1 MINKITIIGVGLIGG
16 SLAKAIKENNLAK
29 VVFGFGRDL
38 NRLEKAQKANVIDQF
53 STNLKEAINDSDIVV
68 IATPVGSFKEILSE
82 IKPFLTGKII
92 ITDVGST
99 KTNIASIV
107 SQTLGEYS
115 NCFIPAHPI
124 AGKEKSGFE
133 ASESNL
139 FKNKKVIITPLETNS
154 SDSINLIQKMWQDI
168 GADVDFMSPE
178 SHDELLGMTSH
189 LPHMLAFSLVN
200 YLISKN
206 PSASIYAAGG
216 YKDFS
221 RIASGDNV
229 MWRDICIQNKGQII
243 NHIKG
248 YQKTLDSLV
257 DAIENENSDELDL
270 LFTTAKKTRDS
281 WVG

>member
-1 MINKITIIGVGLIGG
+1 MINKITVIGVGLIGG
-16 SLAKAIKENNLAK
+16 SLAKAIKKNNLSK
-29 VVFGFGRDL
+29 IVFGFGRDS
-38 NRLEKAQKANVIDQF
+38 NRLEEAQKANIIDQF
-53 STNLKEAINDSDIVV
+53 STNLKEAVSDSDIVV

-82 IKPFLTGKII
+82 IKPFLTDKIL

-99 KTNIASIV
+99 KTNIVSIV
-107 SQTLGEYS
+107 KQILGGYS
-115 NCFIPAHPI
+115 NCFVPAHPI

-133 ASESNL
+133 SSESSL
-139 FKNKKVIITPLETNS
+139 FNNKKVIITPLETNRAE
-154 SDSINLIQKMWQDI
+154 SINLIQKMWEGT

-216 YKDFS
+216 FKDFS
-221 RIASGDNV
+221 RIASGDAV
-229 MWRDICIQNKGQII
+229 MWRDICIQNKNQII
-243 NHIKG
+243 DHIKG
-248 YQKTLDSLV
+248 YQKTLNSLV

-270 LFTTAKKTRDS
+270 LFTKAKKTRDS

>member
-38 NRLEKAQKANVIDQF
+38 NRLEEAQKANVIDQF
-53 STNLKEAINDSDIVV
+53 STNLKDAINDSDIVI
-68 IATPVGSFKEILSE
+68 IATPVGSFQGILSE
-82 IKPFLTGKII
+82 IKPFLTSKIVI
-92 ITDVGST
+92 SDVGST

-107 SQTLGEYS
+107 SQTLGDYS

-139 FKNKKVIITPLETNS
+139 FNNRKVIITPLETS
-154 SDSINLIQKMWQDI
+154 SPDSINLIQKMWEGT

-216 YKDFS
+216 FKDFS
-221 RIASGDNV
+221 RIASGDAV
-229 MWRDICIQNKGQII
+229 MWRDICIQNKDQII
-243 NHIKG
+243 DHIRG
-248 YQKTLDSLV
+248 YQKTLNSLV

-270 LFTTAKKTRDS
+270 LFTSAKKTRDS

>member
-38 NRLEKAQKANVIDQF
+38 NRLEAAQKANVIDQF
-53 STNLKEAINDSDIVV
+53 STNLKDAINDSDIVI

-82 IKPFLTGKII
+82 IKPFLTSKIVI
-92 ITDVGST
+92 SDVGST

-107 SQTLGEYS
+107 SQTLGDYS
-115 NCFIPAHPI
+115 NYFIPAHPI

-133 ASESNL
+133 ASEANL
-139 FKNKKVIITPLETNS
+139 FNNRKVIITPLETSNPNS
-154 SDSINLIQKMWQDI
+154 ISLIQKMWEGT

-216 YKDFS
+216 FKDFS
-221 RIASGDNV
+221 RIASGDAV
-229 MWRDICIQNKGQII
+229 MWRDICIQNKDQII
-243 NHIKG
+243 SHIKG
-248 YQKTLDSLV
+248 YQKTLNSLV
-257 DAIENENSDELDL
+257 DAIENENSNELDL
-270 LFTTAKKTRDS
+270 LFTSAKKTRDS

>member
-38 NRLEKAQKANVIDQF
+38 NRLEEAQKANVIDQF
-53 STNLKEAINDSDIVV
+53 STNLKEAINDSDIVI
-68 IATPVGSFKEILSE
+68 IATPVGSFKEILIE
-82 IKPFLTGKII
+82 IKPFLTSKIVI
-92 ITDVGST
+92 SDVGST

-107 SQTLGEYS
+107 SQTLGDYS
-115 NCFIPAHPI
+115 NYFIPAHPI

-133 ASESNL
+133 ASEANL
-139 FKNKKVIITPLETNS
+139 FNNRKVIITPLETS
-154 SDSINLIQKMWQDI
+154 SPDSISLIQKMWEGT

-216 YKDFS
+216 FKDFS
-221 RIASGDNV
+221 RIASGDAV
-229 MWRDICIQNKGQII
+229 MWRDICIQNKDQII
-243 NHIKG
+243 SHIKG
-248 YQKTLDSLV
+248 YQKTLNSLV

-270 LFTTAKKTRDS
+270 LFTSAKKTRDS

>member
-29 VVFGFGRDL
+29 VVFGFGRNL
-38 NRLEKAQKANVIDQF
+38 NRLEKAKKANVIDQF
-53 STNLKEAINDSDIVV
+53 STNLKDAINDSDIVI
-68 IATPVGSFKEILSE
+68 IATPVGSFKEILSK
-82 IKPFLTGKII
+82 IKPFLTSKIVI
-92 ITDVGST
+92 SDVGST

-107 SQTLGEYS
+107 SQTLGVYS

-139 FKNKKVIITPLETNS
+139 FNNRKVIITPLETSNP
-154 SDSINLIQKMWQDI
+154 DSINIIQKMWEGT

-216 YKDFS
+216 FKDFS
-221 RIASGDNV
+221 RIASGDAV
-229 MWRDICIQNKGQII
+229 MWRDICIQNKDQII
-243 NHIKG
+243 SHIKG
-248 YQKTLDSLV
+248 YQKTLNSLI

-270 LFTTAKKTRDS
+270 LFTSAKKTRDS

>member
-38 NRLEKAQKANVIDQF
+38 NRLEEAQKANVIDQF
-53 STNLKEAINDSDIVV
+53 STNLKDAINNSDIVI
-68 IATPVGSFKEILSE
+68 IATPVGSFQEILSE
-82 IKPFLTGKII
+82 IKPFLTSKIVI
-92 ITDVGST
+92 SDVGST

-107 SQTLGEYS
+107 SQTLGDYS
-115 NCFIPAHPI
+115 NYFIPAHPI

-133 ASESNL
+133 ASEANL
-139 FKNKKVIITPLETNS
+139 FNNRKVIITPLETS
-154 SDSINLIQKMWQDI
+154 SPDSISLIQKMWEGT

-216 YKDFS
+216 FKDFS
-221 RIASGDNV
+221 RIASGDAV
-229 MWRDICIQNKGQII
+229 MWRDICIQNKDQII
-243 NHIKG
+243 SHIKG
-248 YQKTLDSLV
+248 YQKTLNSLV

-270 LFTTAKKTRDS
+270 LFTSAKKTRDS

>member
-16 SLAKAIKENNLAK
+16 SLAKAIKENGLAK
-29 VVFGFGRDL
+29 VVFGFGRNSD
-38 NRLEKAQKANVIDQF
+38 RLKMAQKTNVIDQY
-53 STNLKEAINDSDIVV
+53 STTLEEAINESDIVV

-99 KTNIASIV
+99 KTNIV
-107 SQTLGEYS
+107 SMVNQTLGEHS

-133 ASESNL
+133 ASEPNL
-139 FKNKKVIITPLETNS
+139 FINKKVIITPLEANS
-154 SDSINLIQKMWQDI
+154 SDSIKLVQKMWENI

-216 YKDFS
+216 FKDFS

-229 MWRDICIQNKGQII
+229 MWRDICIQNKDQII
-243 NHIKG
+243 SHIKG

-257 DAIENENSDELDL
+257 EAIENENRDKLDL
-270 LFTTAKKTRDS
+270 LFTNAKKTRDS

>member
-29 VVFGFGRDL
+29 VVFGYGRDL

-53 STNLKEAINDSDIVV
+53 STNLKEAINDSDIVI
-68 IATPVGSFKEILSE
+68 IATPVGSFKEILIE
-82 IKPFLTGKII
+82 IKPFLTSKIVI
-92 ITDVGST
+92 SDVGST
-99 KTNIASIV
+99 KTNIALIV
-107 SQTLGEYS
+107 SQTLGDYS
-115 NCFIPAHPI
+115 NYFIPAHPI

-139 FKNKKVIITPLETNS
+139 FNNRKVIITPLETS
-154 SDSINLIQKMWQDI
+154 SPDSINLIQKMWEGT

-216 YKDFS
+216 FKDFS
-221 RIASGDNV
+221 RIASGDAV
-229 MWRDICIQNKGQII
+229 MWRDICIQNKDQII
-243 NHIKG
+243 DHIRG
-248 YQKTLDSLV
+248 YQKTLNSLV
-257 DAIENENSDELDL
+257 DAIENENSDELDS
-270 LFTTAKKTRDS
+270 LFTSAKKTRDS

>member
-38 NRLEKAQKANVIDQF
+38 NRLEKAKKANVIDQF
-53 STNLKEAINDSDIVV
+53 STNLKDAINDSDIVI
-68 IATPVGSFKEILSE
+68 IATPVGSFQEILSE
-82 IKPFLTGKII
+82 IKPFLTSKIVI
-92 ITDVGST
+92 SDVGST

-107 SQTLGEYS
+107 SQTLGDYS
-115 NCFIPAHPI
+115 NYFIPAHPI

-133 ASESNL
+133 ASEANL
-139 FKNKKVIITPLETNS
+139 FNNRKVIITPLETS
-154 SDSINLIQKMWQDI
+154 SPDSISLIQKMWEGT

-216 YKDFS
+216 FKDFS
-221 RIASGDNV
+221 RIASGDAV
-229 MWRDICIQNKGQII
+229 MWRDICIQNKDQII
-243 NHIKG
+243 DHIRG
-248 YQKTLDSLV
+248 YQKTLNSLV

-270 LFTTAKKTRDS
+270 LFTSAKKTRDS

>member
-53 STNLKEAINDSDIVV
+53 STNLKDAINDSDIVI
-68 IATPVGSFKEILSE
+68 IATPVGSFQEILSE
-82 IKPFLTGKII
+82 IKPFLTSKIVI
-92 ITDVGST
+92 SDVGST

-107 SQTLGEYS
+107 SQTLGDYS
-115 NCFIPAHPI
+115 NYFIPAHPI

-133 ASESNL
+133 ASEANL
-139 FKNKKVIITPLETNS
+139 FNNRKVIITPLETSNPNS
-154 SDSINLIQKMWQDI
+154 ISLIQKMWEGT

-216 YKDFS
+216 FKDFS
-221 RIASGDNV
+221 RIASGDAV
-229 MWRDICIQNKGQII
+229 MWRDICIQNKDQII
-243 NHIKG
+243 SHIKG
-248 YQKTLDSLV
+248 YQKTLNSLV
-257 DAIENENSDELDL
+257 DAIENENSNELDL
-270 LFTTAKKTRDS
+270 LFTSAKKTRDS

>member
-29 VVFGFGRDL
+29 EVFGFGRDL
-38 NRLEKAQKANVIDQF
+38 NRLKKAQKANVIDQF
-53 STNLKEAINDSDIVV
+53 STNLKDAINDSDIVI
-68 IATPVGSFKEILSE
+68 IATPVGSFQEILSE
-82 IKPFLTGKII
+82 IKPFLTSKIVI
-92 ITDVGST
+92 SDVGST

-107 SQTLGEYS
+107 SQTLGDYS
-115 NCFIPAHPI
+115 NYFIPAHPI

-133 ASESNL
+133 ASEANL
-139 FKNKKVIITPLETNS
+139 FNNRKVIITPLETS
-154 SDSINLIQKMWQDI
+154 SPDSISLIQKMWEGT

-216 YKDFS
+216 FKDFS

-229 MWRDICIQNKGQII
+229 MWRDICIQNRDQII
-243 NHIKG
+243 SHIKG

-257 DAIENENSDELDL
+257 EAIENENRDKLDL
-270 LFTTAKKTRDS
+270 LFTNAKKTRDS

>member
-53 STNLKEAINDSDIVV
+53 STNLKDAINDSDIVI
-68 IATPVGSFKEILSE
+68 IATPVGSFKEILIE
-82 IKPFLTGKII
+82 IKPFLTSKIVI
-92 ITDVGST
+92 SDVGST

-107 SQTLGEYS
+107 SQTLGDYS
-115 NCFIPAHPI
+115 NYFIPAHPI

-139 FKNKKVIITPLETNS
+139 FNNRKVIITPLETSNP
-154 SDSINLIQKMWQDI
+154 DSINIIQEMWEGT

-216 YKDFS
+216 FKDFS
-221 RIASGDNV
+221 RIASGDAV
-229 MWRDICIQNKGQII
+229 MWRDICIQNKDQII
-243 NHIKG
+243 DHIRG
-248 YQKTLDSLV
+248 YQKTLNSLV

-270 LFTTAKKTRDS
+270 LFTSAKKTRDS

>member
-38 NRLEKAQKANVIDQF
+38 NRLEAAQKANVIDQF
-53 STNLKEAINDSDIVV
+53 STNLKDAINDSDIVI

-82 IKPFLTGKII
+82 IKPFLTSKIVI
-92 ITDVGST
+92 SDVGST

-107 SQTLGEYS
+107 SQTLGDYS
-115 NCFIPAHPI
+115 NYFIPAHPI

-133 ASESNL
+133 ASEANL
-139 FKNKKVIITPLETNS
+139 FNNRKVIITPLETSNPNS
-154 SDSINLIQKMWQDI
+154 ISLIQKMWEGT

-216 YKDFS
+216 FKDFS
-221 RIASGDNV
+221 RIASGDAV
-229 MWRDICIQNKGQII
+229 MWRDICIQNKDQII
-243 NHIKG
+243 SHIKG
-248 YQKTLDSLV
+248 YQKTLNSLV

-270 LFTTAKKTRDS
+270 LFTSAKKTRDS

>member
-38 NRLEKAQKANVIDQF
+38 NRLEEAQKANVIDQF
-53 STNLKEAINDSDIVV
+53 STNLKDALNNSDIVI
-68 IATPVGSFKEILSE
+68 IATPVGSFQEILSE
-82 IKPFLTGKII
+82 IKPFLTSKIVI
-92 ITDVGST
+92 SDVGST

-107 SQTLGEYS
+107 SQTLGDYS
-115 NCFIPAHPI
+115 NYFIPAHPI

-133 ASESNL
+133 ASEANL
-139 FKNKKVIITPLETNS
+139 FSNRKVIITPLETS
-154 SDSINLIQKMWQDI
+154 SPDSISLIQKMWEGT

-216 YKDFS
+216 FKDFS
-221 RIASGDNV
+221 RIASGDAV
-229 MWRDICIQNKGQII
+229 MWRDICIQNKDQII
-243 NHIKG
+243 SHIKG
-248 YQKTLDSLV
+248 YQKTLNSLV

-270 LFTTAKKTRDS
+270 LFTSAKKTRDS

>member
-38 NRLEKAQKANVIDQF
+38 NRLEEAQKANVIDQF
-53 STNLKEAINDSDIVV
+53 STNLKDAINNSDIVI
-68 IATPVGSFKEILSE
+68 IATPVGSFQEILSE
-82 IKPFLTGKII
+82 IKPFLTSKIVI
-92 ITDVGST
+92 SDVGST

-107 SQTLGEYS
+107 SQTLGGYS
-115 NCFIPAHPI
+115 NYFIPAHPI

-133 ASESNL
+133 ASEANL
-139 FKNKKVIITPLETNS
+139 FNNRKVIITPLETS
-154 SDSINLIQKMWQDI
+154 SPDSINLIQKMWEGA

-216 YKDFS
+216 FKDFS
-221 RIASGDNV
+221 RIASGDAV
-229 MWRDICIQNKGQII
+229 MWRDICIQNKDQII
-243 NHIKG
+243 DHIRG
-248 YQKTLDSLV
+248 YQKTLNSLV

-270 LFTTAKKTRDS
+270 LFTSAKKTRDS

>member
-38 NRLEKAQKANVIDQF
+38 NRLEAAQKANVIDQF
-53 STNLKEAINDSDIVV
+53 STNLKDAINNSDIVI
-68 IATPVGSFKEILSE
+68 IATPVGSFQEILSE
-82 IKPFLTGKII
+82 IKPFLTSKIVI
-92 ITDVGST
+92 SDVGST

-107 SQTLGEYS
+107 SQTLGDYS
-115 NCFIPAHPI
+115 NYFIPAHPI

-133 ASESNL
+133 ASEANL
-139 FKNKKVIITPLETNS
+139 FNNRKVIITPLETS
-154 SDSINLIQKMWQDI
+154 SPDSISLIQKMWEGT

-216 YKDFS
+216 FKDFS
-221 RIASGDNV
+221 RIASGDAV
-229 MWRDICIQNKGQII
+229 MWRDICIQNKDQII
-243 NHIKG
+243 SHIKG
-248 YQKTLDSLV
+248 YQKTLNSLV

-270 LFTTAKKTRDS
+270 LFTSAKKTRDS